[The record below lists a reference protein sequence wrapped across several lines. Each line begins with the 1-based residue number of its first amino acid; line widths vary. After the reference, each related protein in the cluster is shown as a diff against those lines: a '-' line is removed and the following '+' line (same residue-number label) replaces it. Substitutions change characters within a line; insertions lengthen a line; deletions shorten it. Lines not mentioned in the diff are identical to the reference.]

1 MPQLAY
7 IIDIQDHMQFQA
19 LLWRQSSR
27 LLLWMPF
34 NRVFWGFLLQ
44 GKDFVSFKL
53 VICTSQAKD
62 CSAGMRRLKVTTG
75 TLSLAFSLLY

>member
-19 LLWRQSSR
+19 LLWRQSSG

-44 GKDFVSFKL
+44 GKDFVS
-53 VICTSQAKD
+53 I
-62 CSAGMRRLKVTTG
+62 
-75 TLSLAFSLLY
+75 